1 MMTPPFHLSIFNKY
15 KNVNIGIPNELLPY
29 ISTVAT
35 SQWRNDDR
43 RGSNSSN
50 GSVSFDGNKNN
61 KFGSSESKKSYGQNN
76 RKNSDIIQFKP
87 ENMEILRNPPQ
98 LSKNNVLSDNKMN
111 KSNHDILLSN
121 IRSNLNK
128 ISKNNCDIIINNI
141 IELNFHNDNDN
152 LNDAIN
158 IIIQKILL
166 DTLYSNIYAILCKK
180 LINLNMD
187 IKIHIINGYTKSI
200 NNIIDN
206 SDNIDDNKIK
216 LNNTLRFVCELYLLN
231 VIDSH
236 EIDNILTILE
246 NRVKNNK
253 IFQLVES
260 ICIIFEKIYV
270 ILKKDN
276 YYEKHL
282 LIIKQIQNIDMGKR
296 YLFIIMNLFD
306 TMNK

>member
-1 MMTPPFHLSIFNKY
+1 MMSPPFHLSIFNKY
-15 KNVNIGIPNELLPY
+15 KNVNIEVPNELLPY

-35 SQWRNDDR
+35 SQWRNDER
-43 RGSNSSN
+43 RNSS
-50 GSVSFDGNKNN
+50 SSISFDGNKN
-61 KFGSSESKKSYGQNN
+61 KFGSFESKKSYNQNN
-76 RKNSDIIQFKP
+76 RRNSDVPFKP

-98 LSKNNVLSDNKMN
+98 ISKNNVLSDNKMN
-111 KSNHDILLSN
+111 KTNHEILLSN

-128 ISKNNCDIIINNI
+128 ISKNNCDVIIDNI
-141 IELNFHNDNDN
+141 VELNFHNDNDN
-152 LNDAIN
+152 LNDTIN

-180 LINLNMD
+180 LINLNKN
-187 IKIHIINGYTKSI
+187 IKNYIINGYTNSIHNII
-200 NNIIDN
+200 NNF
-206 SDNIDDNKIK
+206 DNIDENKIK
-216 LNNTLRFVCELYLLN
+216 LNNTLRFVCELYLLH

-236 EIDNILTILE
+236 EIDNILTVLE
-246 NRVKNNK
+246 NKVKNNN

-260 ICIIFEKIYV
+260 ICIIFEKIYI
-270 ILKKDN
+270 ILKNDN

-282 LIIKQIQNIDMGKR
+282 SIIKQIQNIDMSKR